1 MCDVLLQLVKIAQL
15 GTKLSCLSPPLECL
29 VTHYRQ
35 TKINKALSSRTEEI
49 SHTSKLPKVRTF
61 VDGAL
66 LPREP
71 LETNTLGSRYLIYGA
86 YSVPKYVTQ

>member
-29 VTHYRQ
+29 VKHYRQ
-35 TKINKALSSRTEEI
+35 TKINKTLSSRTEEI

-61 VDGAL
+61 VNGAL
-66 LPREP
+66 LPREQ
-71 LETNTLGSRYLIYGA
+71 LETSRYLIYGA